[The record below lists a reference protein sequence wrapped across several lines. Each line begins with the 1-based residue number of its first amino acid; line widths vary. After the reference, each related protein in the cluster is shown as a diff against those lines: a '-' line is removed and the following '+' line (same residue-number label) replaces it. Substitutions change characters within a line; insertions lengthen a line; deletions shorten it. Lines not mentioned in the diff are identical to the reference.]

1 MKLTSRT
8 FKNMQEFFL
17 AIFMFS
23 IMVLHLSAQ
32 EIEKVEFKQGGGYT
46 FPEEMLYYNVRSAK
60 GRTFDQKII
69 DEDVKRLFTT
79 GNFEDVQ
86 VGKDKTPDGKVN
98 VIFQLTSKPRIRDI
112 ILKGNEKYPYDK
124 LKDFI
129 SLEKNGPLND
139 KELQET
145 LTKIRGFYTDK
156 GYNGATVKPE
166 TQNVGEGQVDII
178 FDINENL
185 RKKVLSVSFIGNT
198 AYSSWKL
205 KDSIATQHSYL
216 SWLFNMG
223 LLNKEE
229 IELDKERL
237 RELYWEKGFLDFQVT
252 SVDIKDDPEDAE
264 YVNVTFNLSQGE
276 PYTVQE
282 VAIAGNTAIPT
293 DEIIKDM
300 RMKTDSVYD
309 SVRVKRDMDTISELY
324 YALGYTDFDCKV
336 IRVPDFKTHTVNIEF
351 RLTEGRPFTVR
362 DLNISGNRNTK
373 DIVIRREMAIHP
385 GDPVDKNRIEASKA
399 RLMGMNYFE
408 KVDIVSVATED
419 ADQKD
424 VDVKVEE
431 KDTWKF
437 SVGAGMSDTDSLV
450 GMVEVSNINFDLF
463 NPNNYFTGGGQRLDL
478 KAQYGIERG
487 DFTANFT
494 EPWLFGIPLRLDV
507 SGFYHDRK
515 YEDWNQSEGGGS
527 VFLTKRFLEFN
538 SLSLGYTIEGVRI
551 YDMDSDLSEIFQ
563 KEEGSSTVSKLTAEI
578 ARDTRDSLLE
588 PTSGYL
594 VSLLGEINTRVL
606 GASDDYYRTE
616 IKASHYYSFLDDALT
631 LHSGLKIGQTDMI
644 GSGKD
649 LVPLY
654 DRYFLGGGD
663 TIRGFPYRSI
673 SPVDYN
679 NDGYGGESMLL
690 GSVELT
696 HPIYKFIK
704 GALFCDFGNVWEK
717 AWDLDLSK
725 LNVGVGYGLRI
736 KIPYI
741 NAPVKLDLAYPIVN
755 NQDGV
760 SSKIRFHFN
769 TGFSWSP

>member
-1 MKLTSRT
+1 MRT
-8 FKNMQEFFL
+8 FKNMRGLFL

-23 IMVLHLSAQ
+23 ITVLHLSAQ

-46 FPEEMLYYNVRSAK
+46 FPEESISYNVRSSK
-60 GRTFDQKII
+60 GKQFDQKII
-69 DEDVKRLFTT
+69 DEDVKRLFST
-79 GNFEDVQ
+79 GNFADVVAEKEQ
-86 VGKDKTPDGKVN
+86 ASDGKVN
-98 VIFQLTSKPRIRDI
+98 VIFKLTSKPRIRDI
-112 ILKGNEKYPYDK
+112 ILKGNEKYPYEK
-124 LKDFI
+124 LKDLI

-145 LTKIRGFYTDK
+145 LTKIRDFYTDK
-156 GYNGATVKPE
+156 GYNAATVKPE
-166 TQNVGEGQVDII
+166 TQNVGEGQVDVI

-185 RKKVLSVSFIGNT
+185 RKKILSVSFTGNT
-198 AYSSWKL
+198 EYSAWKL
-205 KDSIATQHSYL
+205 RDSIATQHSYL

-223 LLNKEE
+223 LLNKDE

-252 SVDIKDDPEDAE
+252 SVEIIDDPEDPE
-264 YVNVTFNLSQGE
+264 YVSVTFNLSQGE

-282 VAIAGNTAIPT
+282 VAVAGNTAIHT

-300 RMKTDSVYD
+300 RIKTDSVYD
-309 SVRVKRDMDTISELY
+309 SVRVKKDMDTISGLY

-336 IRVPDFKTHTVNIEF
+336 VRVPDFKTHTVDIEF
-351 RLTEGRPFTVR
+351 RLTEGRPYTVR

-515 YEDWNQSEGGGS
+515 YEDWSQSEGGGS

-538 SLSLGYTIEGVRI
+538 SLSLGYTLEGVRI
-551 YDMDSDLSEIFQ
+551 YDMSHKLSEMFQ
-563 KEEGSSTVSKLTAEI
+563 KEEGSSTVSKVTAEI

-594 VSLLGEINTRVL
+594 VSLLGEINAKVL
-606 GASDDYYRTE
+606 GASDNYYRTE
-616 IKASHYYSFLDDALT
+616 LKASHYLSFLDDALT
-631 LHSGLKIGQTDMI
+631 LHTGLKIGQTQMI
-644 GSGKD
+644 DSGKD

-654 DRYFLGGGD
+654 ARYFLGGGD

-679 NDGYGGESMLL
+679 NDPYGGDSMLL
-690 GSVELT
+690 GNIELT

-704 GALFCDFGNVWEK
+704 GAIFCDFGNVWEN
-717 AWDLDLSK
+717 AWDLNLSK
-725 LNVGVGYGLRI
+725 INVGVGYGLRI